1 MKKSK
6 IIPLIAFSK
15 IDQLKVKT
23 NQTTLN
29 IVKSIYYKNKVS
41 DYKDMDNSLYLLIKN

>member
-6 IIPLIAFSK
+6 IIPLIAFPK
-15 IDQLKVKT
+15 IGELMVKT

-29 IVKSIYYKNKVS
+29 IVKSIYYKFKVS
-41 DYKDMDNSLYLLIKN
+41 HSKFQVEIIELV